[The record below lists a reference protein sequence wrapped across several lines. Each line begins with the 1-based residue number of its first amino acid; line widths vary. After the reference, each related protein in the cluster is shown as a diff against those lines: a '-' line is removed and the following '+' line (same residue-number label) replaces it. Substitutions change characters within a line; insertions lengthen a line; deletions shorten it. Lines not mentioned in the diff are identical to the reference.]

1 MLFSRETFFRQNL
14 STRNSRMTLVSC
26 TLACN
31 LCGNE
36 TAEKIGAADRDGQP
50 LRTVLC
56 QSCGLVWTDPRPNSE
71 QTRKFYA
78 EEYRLQYKSTYVP
91 KRKHVYRETLRAIA
105 RFQEVRSLLQP
116 EMKLLDVGCGGG
128 FFPYVAR
135 TQGFDAQGIEPNQGF
150 AEYASE
156 TFDVPT
162 TNAFFQDV
170 DIPEESFDLIT
181 LNHVLEHVEDPCAT
195 LGQLRKWL
203 KTDGFLVV
211 EVPNIEATYHAPRN
225 LFHVGHLY
233 NFNPAN
239 LEYLGEKAGLAIG
252 ASKLVTSENHIHVT
266 FQKQAFGVFRS
277 ENYTLPGNYE
287 RVSSVLKR
295 HTAFRHYASIVPYTR
310 FISKQAQYHTERK
323 AVHCD
328 ASPRE
333 IADEL
338 IATHFDVPARLVA

>member
-1 MLFSRETFFRQNL
+1 M
-14 STRNSRMTLVSC
+14 TRVSC

-50 LRTVLC
+50 LQTVLC

-105 RFQEVRSLLQP
+105 RFQEVRPLLHP
-116 EMKLLDVGCGGG
+116 GMKVLDVGCGGG

-150 AEYASE
+150 AEYASK

-162 TNAFFQDV
+162 ANAFFQDV
-170 DIPEESFDLIT
+170 DIPEESFDLVT
-181 LNHVLEHVEDPCAT
+181 LNHVLEHVEDPCAA

-203 KTDGFLVV
+203 KTDGYLVV
-211 EVPNIEATYHAPRN
+211 EVPNIEATYHAPQNR
-225 LFHVGHLY
+225 FHIGHLY
-233 NFNPAN
+233 NFNSIN
-239 LEYLGEKAGLAIG
+239 LEHLGAKAGLVMHV
-252 ASKLVTSENHIHVT
+252 SRLVTQENHIHII
-266 FQKQAFGVFRS
+266 FKKQAFALHLGDDYS
-277 ENYTLPGNYE
+277 LPGNYD
-287 RVSSVLKR
+287 RVSTLLRS
-295 HTAFRHYASIVPYTR
+295 HTTLRHYASPVPYTR
-310 FISKQAQYHTERK
+310 LMGKQKQYFTEK
-323 AVHCD
+323 IAVRGD
-328 ASPRE
+328 ATPKE
-333 IADEL
+333 IADAL
-338 IATHFDVPARLVA
+338 IATHFEPPVRLVA

>member
-1 MLFSRETFFRQNL
+1 
-14 STRNSRMTLVSC
+14 MTLIAC
-26 TLACN
+26 NLACN

-36 TAEKIGAADRDGQP
+36 TAERIGTTDRHGEP

-105 RFQEVRSLLQP
+105 RFQEVRPHLQP
-116 EMKLLDVGCGGG
+116 GMKMLDVGCGGG

-135 TQGFDAQGIEPNQGF
+135 QQGFDAQGIEPNQGF

-170 DIPEESFDLIT
+170 DIPEESFDLVT

-203 KTDGFLVV
+203 KTDGYLVV
-211 EVPNIEATYHAPRN
+211 EVPNIEATYHAPKN

-233 NFNPAN
+233 NFNPVN
-239 LEYLGEKAGLAIG
+239 LEHLGVKAGLAVH
-252 ASKLVTSENHIHVT
+252 ASKLVTGADHIHIT
-266 FQKQAFGVFRS
+266 FQKKALGVAQSDDFA
-277 ENYTLPGNYE
+277 LPGNYQ

-295 HTAFRHYASIVPYTR
+295 HTTLRHYASIVPYTR
-310 FISKQAQYHTERK
+310 FISKQAQYRTERR
-323 AVHCD
+323 AVQGD

-333 IADEL
+333 IADAL
-338 IATHFDVPARLVA
+338 IATHLDAPTRLVA

>member
-1 MLFSRETFFRQNL
+1 
-14 STRNSRMTLVSC
+14 MTLVSC

-36 TAEKIGAADRDGQP
+36 TAERIGDADRDGQS
-50 LRTVLC
+50 LQTVLC
-56 QSCGLVWTDPRPNSE
+56 QSCGLVWTDPRPSSE

-116 EMKLLDVGCGGG
+116 KIKMLDVGCGGG

-170 DIPEESFDLIT
+170 DLPEESFDLIT

-203 KTDGFLVV
+203 KTDGYLVV
-211 EVPNIEATYHAPRN
+211 EVPNIEATYHAPKNR
-225 LFHVGHLY
+225 FHVGHLY
-233 NFNPAN
+233 NFNPVN
-239 LEYLGEKAGLAIG
+239 LEHLGAKAGLAVH
-252 ASKLVTSENHIHVT
+252 ASKLVTSENHIHLT
-266 FQKQAFGVFRS
+266 FQKRELSNSQN
-277 ENYTLPGNYE
+277 ENYTLPGNYQ
-287 RVSSVLKR
+287 RVSEILKR
-295 HTAFRHYASIVPYTR
+295 HTTLRHYVSTVPYTR
-310 FISKQAQYHTERK
+310 FVSKQSQYRTERR
-323 AVHCD
+323 AVRSD

-333 IADEL
+333 IADAL
-338 IATHFDVPARLVA
+338 IATHFDAPSRLVA